1 MNTYEGLFLL
11 NSVEAKRDW
20 DAAAGQVRAIL
31 EKHGAEMSTNYLW
44 DDRKLAYEINRNKR
58 ATYYLVYFK
67 AGPDAIVGIRRDC
80 GLSDVLIRHII
91 VKWEEEIPP
100 MLTDEE
106 LAKHHAELAAVA
118 GPGRNRP
125 MSR

>member
-20 DAAAGQVRAIL
+20 DATSGQVRAIL
-31 EKHGAEMSTNYLW
+31 EKHGAEISTNYLW
-44 DDRKLAYEINRNKR
+44 DDRKLAYEIDRNKR

-67 AGPDAIVGIRRDC
+67 AKPGAIVPIRRDC
-80 GLSDVLIRHII
+80 GLCDVLLRHMIM
-91 VKWEEEIPP
+91 KWEGDAPP
-100 MLTDEE
+100 MPTDEE
-106 LAKHHAELAAVA
+106 LAKLHAELAAVA

-125 MSR
+125 MHD